1 MTVWIGLIVLGL
13 GLGGSLFMPVPQ
25 NLKTNFDAGQ
35 SLYALGEYEGAILE
49 YNKIVSFRE
58 QTRFSGAV
66 RTDSVR
72 VSFGDE
78 LELPVIAAAWYQ
90 LGNAYKRSGKHEEA
104 VGAYRQVMDVKGVQ
118 GDFRSLVLFQVAETR
133 FLQKEYSEATKEY
146 KKYVELFPDSDEA
159 GKAFFY
165 SGWSE
170 FNLKQYDRAI
180 ETLIA
185 MLEAYPED
193 RYAPD
198 SQFRIA
204 SSHYEKGGIS
214 GDR

>member
-49 YNKIVSFRE
+49 YNKIVSFQE
-58 QTRFSGAV
+58 QSKNNWAV

-72 VSFGDE
+72 VSFGDD

-104 VGAYRQVMDVKGVQ
+104 VGAYRC
-118 GDFRSLVLFQVAETR
+118 LLYT
-133 FLQKEYSEATKEY
+133 
-146 KKYVELFPDSDEA
+146 SDAADE
-159 GKAFFY
+159 
-165 SGWSE
+165 
-170 FNLKQYDRAI
+170 
-180 ETLIA
+180 
-185 MLEAYPED
+185 
-193 RYAPD
+193 
-198 SQFRIA
+198 
-204 SSHYEKGGIS
+204 
-214 GDR
+214 

>member
-49 YNKIVSFRE
+49 YNKIVSFQE
-58 QTRFSGAV
+58 QSRNNWAV

-72 VSFGDE
+72 VSFGDD
-78 LELPVIAAAWYQ
+78 LELPVTAAAWYQ

-118 GDFRSLVLFQVAETR
+118 SDFRSLVQFQVAETR

-146 KKYVELFPDSDEA
+146 KRYVELFPDSDEA

-170 FNLKQYDRAI
+170 FNLKQY
-180 ETLIA
+180 
-185 MLEAYPED
+185 P
-193 RYAPD
+193 P
-198 SQFRIA
+198 RICFGYIGWW
-204 SSHYEKGGIS
+204 SRKL
-214 GDR
+214 